1 MNLENLQEIK
11 SELLRSKKALK
22 AADFLFKESLYEDCL
37 SRSYYA
43 ILHAAKAVLLSEGIQ
58 VDTHDAVKRLF
69 GFNLI
74 KTRKIDK
81 IFAIILREEQDDH
94 LLADYDVTFIPD
106 VDQVESRLNDAYKF
120 VQRMEQFLQD
130 KGISIK

>member
-81 IFAIILREEQDDH
+81 IFAIILREEQDDR

-106 VDQVESRLNDAYKF
+106 VYQVESRLNDAYKF
-120 VQRMEQFLQD
+120 IQRMEQFLQD
-130 KGISIK
+130 KGISTK

>member
-1 MNLENLQEIK
+1 M
-11 SELLRSKKALK
+11 RSKKALK

-37 SRSYYA
+37 SRSYYS

-69 GFNLI
+69 EFHLI
-74 KTRKIDK
+74 RTRKIDK
-81 IFAIILREEQDDH
+81 IFAIILREEQDDR

-106 VDQVESRLNDAYKF
+106 MAQVESRLNDAYKF

-130 KGISIK
+130 KGFSIK

>member
-22 AADFLFKESLYEDCL
+22 ATDFLFKESLYEDCL

-81 IFAIILREEQDDH
+81 IFAIILREEQDDR

-106 VDQVESRLNDAYKF
+106 VYQVESRLNDAYKF
-120 VQRMEQFLQD
+120 IQRMEQFLQD
-130 KGISIK
+130 KGISTK

>member
-22 AADFLFKESLYEDCL
+22 AADFLFEENLYEDCL

-69 GFNLI
+69 GFHLI

-81 IFAIILREEQDDH
+81 IFAIILREEQDDR

-106 VDQVESRLNDAYKF
+106 VYQVESRLNDAYKF

-130 KGISIK
+130 KGISTK